1 MASLGPDELPYLVA
15 AVAILLSVFMML
27 QPKKSSGGASETVRV
42 LLSCI
47 RRAINSS
54 MSKSLR
60 SRRSSQSKGWEA
72 KQLNMPSEWNVV
84 GMT

>member
-1 MASLGPDELPYLVA
+1 MASFGPDELPYLVA
-15 AVAILLSVFMML
+15 AVAILLSIVMML

-54 MSKSLR
+54 MYHVPSLAI
-60 SRRSSQSKGWEA
+60 SDPAVSPWPTSDLSS
-72 KQLNMPSEWNVV
+72 
-84 GMT
+84 